1 MTDKILT
8 EKSGE
13 IARIIFNQPEKRNA
27 VSLEMWEAVEAA
39 RDPGSR
45 LTTACASSSCRARAA
60 RPSSR
65 ARMCRNSKAS
75 ARQPRPWPITTPPR
89 NASTT

>member
-8 EKSGE
+8 EQHGD

-39 RDPGSR
+39 VTRFQAD
-45 LTTACASSSCRARAA
+45 ASVRI
-60 RPSSR
+60 PV
-65 ARMCRNSKAS
+65 
-75 ARQPRPWPITTPPR
+75 
-89 NASTT
+89 